1 MNNTKAIMLILN
13 SCQVPKYLKGNWDYR
28 PKNSEKEIM
37 TYMHKKTNRDTKTGI
52 EKFQFRNVNL
62 DRVTYHIF
70 YLIKQ
75 L

>member
-1 MNNTKAIMLILN
+1 
-13 SCQVPKYLKGNWDYR
+13 
-28 PKNSEKEIM
+28 M
-37 TYMHKKTNRDTKTGI
+37 TYMHKKTNRDTKTGM
-52 EKFQFRNVNL
+52 EKFQFRKVNL